1 MDKDTLKIT
10 ARALRE
16 KLEIL
21 KDQNPD
27 AMTMLNLLHD
37 LLLKSENGEIHAPLE
52 ARDISWY
59 RSLQETNLQDDH
71 ELSEAFAKFY
81 MALINGQEWSSF
93 KKFQAKSNTRERH
106 GTQRCAPH

>member
-1 MDKDTLKIT
+1 MDKHTLKIT

-37 LLLKSENGEIHAPLE
+37 LLLKSENSEIHTPVE
-52 ARDISWY
+52 ARDIPGY
-59 RSLQETNLQDDH
+59 RYLPETNLQDNH
-71 ELSEAFAKFY
+71 ELSEAFAKST
-81 MALINGQEWSSF
+81 W
-93 KKFQAKSNTRERH
+93 H
-106 GTQRCAPH
+106 

>member
-27 AMTMLNLLHD
+27 AMTMLNLLRD
-37 LLLKSENGEIHAPLE
+37 LLLKSENGDIHTPLGML
-52 ARDISWY
+52 
-59 RSLQETNLQDDH
+59 RSTCRAAAASCNFPGTYSVIGRKVTEKSCT
-71 ELSEAFAKFY
+71 E
-81 MALINGQEWSSF
+81 SF
-93 KKFQAKSNTRERH
+93 FDRFS
-106 GTQRCAPH
+106 

>member
-1 MDKDTLKIT
+1 MDKHTLKIT

-16 KLEIL
+16 KLETI

-27 AMTMLNLLHD
+27 AMTMLNLLRD

-59 RSLQETNLQDDH
+59 RYLQETNLQDDH

-93 KKFQAKSNTRERH
+93 KKFQAKSHR
-106 GTQRCAPH
+106 A

>member
-27 AMTMLNLLHD
+27 AMTMLSLLRD
-37 LLLKSENGEIHAPLE
+37 LLLKSENGDIHTPLE
-52 ARDISWY
+52 ARDISCY
-59 RSLQETNLQDDH
+59 RYLPETNLRDDH

-81 MALINGQEWSSF
+81 MALIKGQEWSSF
-93 KKFQAKSNTRERH
+93 KKFKARSNTHE
-106 GTQRCAPH
+106 

>member
-27 AMTMLNLLHD
+27 AMTMLNLLRD
-37 LLLKSENGEIHAPLE
+37 LLLKSENGDIHTPL
-52 ARDISWY
+52 
-59 RSLQETNLQDDH
+59 
-71 ELSEAFAKFY
+71 
-81 MALINGQEWSSF
+81 G
-93 KKFQAKSNTRERH
+93 KS
-106 GTQRCAPH
+106 